1 MKAWIVEKKIG
12 SDIQSILD
20 DLANLRIKVFKE
32 FPYLYDGTKEYEKK
46 YLQTYLSSKN
56 AFVVVI
62 RFQGKII
69 GASTGIPLEEETEDV
84 QNAFMKIDLN
94 PKDFFYFGESVLLKE
109 FRGQGIGHIFFEER
123 ENFAKELGYKKSC
136 FCAVI
141 RPIDHPL
148 KPQDY
153 KPLDEF
159 WIKKGY
165 KKEPNLV
172 AEFSWKDIDKK
183 EEDKK
188 QLVFW
193 LKNL

>member
-1 MKAWIVEKKIG
+1 MKPWIVEKKVG

-84 QNAFMKIDLN
+84 QNAFMKIGLN